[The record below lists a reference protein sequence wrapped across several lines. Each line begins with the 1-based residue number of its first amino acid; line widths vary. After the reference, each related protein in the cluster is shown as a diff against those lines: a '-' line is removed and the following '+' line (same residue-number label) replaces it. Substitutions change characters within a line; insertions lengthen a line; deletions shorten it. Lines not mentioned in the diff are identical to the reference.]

1 MATPSAAI
9 LCALLALLLWVPVG
23 WLIGR
28 RLPLGRDLALATAPM
43 LGWAV
48 QGIIALQVATAA
60 GFTVIIILTATLAIG
75 GAALLLPAAAEGEP
89 APRALPLWIF
99 AAAALMAVGPALAIL
114 PKLMPDGIALA
125 SPIYDHAKIALV
137 DEIVRTGVPPA
148 NPFLGTAHGPGSTA
162 YYYFWLFGA
171 AQLARLSGATGWEA
185 DIAATW
191 FTGFA
196 SLALVCG
203 LAFRLSGGQWASALF
218 VLILALG
225 GSLRPVLA
233 ALFGADAVDAA
244 LEPAT
249 GLAGWL
255 FQTSWSPHHVA
266 AGATVV
272 LSLILMERLACA
284 PSLPK
289 RASRLP
295 PNLAPSL
302 APKFALVLVLALLIA
317 AGFESSLWVGG
328 VTFLFCAGAA
338 GLVLLLSAT
347 AGARLPFVIA
357 IAIAGAL
364 ALALVFPLLSLQL
377 AAASGRGGGVPVLI
391 SPFAVLGPAVPDD
404 WRRLLDLP
412 AYWLVLLAIEFPAVW
427 IIGAVAAFRLKNPL
441 VPALSAAA
449 FASLCGGWQLVSTV
463 GENNDLGWRAV
474 LPGLLILTAFA
485 GAGFARCLARH
496 RMAGIAGALVLACL
510 AVPDGLILLRN
521 NSVGE
526 LSPDGAR
533 FRDAPA
539 MWAAVR
545 RHATPQERIASNPAM
560 TSTLAPW
567 PVNLSWALL
576 ADRRSCFAGNE
587 LTLAFATLPADARTR
602 AADLFERVF
611 AGTGSADDLA
621 ALVRDFDCKVVLL
634 TPQDGAWS
642 RDPFARSALFTPA
655 EEVAGRWRIYRAD
668 GPGITSAGP
677 ARP

>member
-9 LCALLALLLWVPVG
+9 LCALLALLLWVPLG
-23 WLIGR
+23 WLIAR
-28 RLPLGRDLALATAPM
+28 RLSLGRDLALAAAPI

-48 QGIIALQVATAA
+48 QGLVGLHTAMLA
-60 GFTVIIILTATLAIG
+60 GFAPVVILAATLLTGA
-75 GAALLLPAAAEGEP
+75 AALLLPAPKDGEP
-89 APRALPLWIF
+89 VPRALPLWIF
-99 AAAALMAVGPALAIL
+99 AAAAVVAIGPALAIL
-114 PKLMPDGIALA
+114 PKLVPEGVALA
-125 SPIYDHAKIALV
+125 SSIYDHAKIALV

-162 YYYFWLFGA
+162 YYYFWLFSA
-171 AQLARLSGATGWEA
+171 AELARLSGATGWEA

-203 LAFRLSGGQWASALF
+203 LAFRLSGGRWASALF
-218 VLILALG
+218 VLVTALG

-272 LSLILMERLACA
+272 LSVLVMERLAHA
-284 PSLPK
+284 PSFQP
-289 RASRLP
+289 RASRLVP
-295 PNLAPSL
+295 KL

-328 VTFLFCAGAA
+328 VTFVLCAGAA
-338 GLVLLLSAT
+338 GLVLLLSAP

-357 IAIAGAL
+357 VVIAGAL

-377 AAASGRGGGVPVLI
+377 AAASGRGGGLPVLI

-427 IIGAVAAFRLKNPL
+427 IIGALAAFRLKDPL

-449 FASLCGGWQLVSTV
+449 FASLCGGWLLVSTV

-474 LPGLLILTAFA
+474 LPGLLILTACA
-485 GAGFARCLARH
+485 GAWFARCLAGR
-496 RMAGIAGALVLACL
+496 RIAGIVGALVLACL
-510 AVPDGLILLRN
+510 AMPDGFVLLRAN
-521 NSVGE
+521 VVGD
-526 LSPDGAR
+526 LSPDAAR

-539 MWAAVR
+539 LWAAVR
-545 RHATPQERIASNPAM
+545 RHSTPQERIASNPAM
-560 TSTLAPW
+560 TRTLAPW

-587 LTLAFATLPADARTR
+587 LTLAFAALPADARGR
-602 AADLFERVF
+602 ASDLFQRVF
-611 AGTGSADDLA
+611 AGTGSPDDLA
-621 ALVRDFDCKVVLL
+621 ALVRDFDCKLVLL
-634 TPQDGAWS
+634 TPEDGAWS
-642 RDPFARSALFTPA
+642 RDPFARSALFTPV
-655 EEVAGRWRIYRAD
+655 EEAAGRWRIYRAT
-668 GPGITSAGP
+668 GPDITSAGT

>member
-9 LCALLALLLWVPVG
+9 LCALVALLLWVPVG
-23 WLIGR
+23 WLIAR
-28 RLPLGRDLALATAPM
+28 RLPLGRDLALAAAPL

-48 QGIIALQVATAA
+48 QGMIALHVATAA
-60 GFTVIIILTATLAIG
+60 GFTTIVLLVATLAIG
-75 GAALLLPAAAEGEP
+75 GATLLLPAAKDGAAAPPRLP
-89 APRALPLWIF
+89 AWIF
-99 AAAALMAVGPALAIL
+99 AAAALVAVGPALAIL
-114 PKLMPDGIALA
+114 PKFMPDGIALA

-196 SLALVCG
+196 SLALICG
-203 LAFRLSGGQWASALF
+203 LAFRLSGARWTSALF
-218 VLILALG
+218 VLVAALG

-249 GLAGWL
+249 GLAGSL

-272 LSLILMERLACA
+272 LSLILMERLAHA
-284 PSLPK
+284 PGIRPPAGR
-289 RASRLP
+289 RAPHL
-295 PNLAPSL
+295 
-302 APKFALVLVLALLIA
+302 ALVLVLALMIA

-338 GLVLLLSAT
+338 GLVLLRSAP
-347 AGARLPFVIA
+347 AGARLAFLVVVA
-357 IAIAGAL
+357 GAGAL

-377 AAASGRGGGVPVLI
+377 AAASGRGGGVPVVI
-391 SPFAVLGPAVPDD
+391 SPLEVLGPAIPDA
-404 WRRLLDLP
+404 WRGLLDLP
-412 AYWLVLLAIEFPAVW
+412 AYWLILLAIEFPAAW
-427 IIGAVAAFRLKNPL
+427 IVGAIAAFRLKDPL
-441 VPALSAAA
+441 VPTLSAGA
-449 FASLCGGWQLVSTV
+449 FASLCGGWLLVSTV

-474 LPGLLILTAFA
+474 LPGLLILTAYA
-485 GAGFARCLARH
+485 GAYFARCLAR
-496 RMAGIAGALVLACL
+496 RNIAAALAALVLAGL
-510 AVPDGLILLRN
+510 ALPDGLILLRN
-521 NSVGE
+521 NMVGD
-526 LSPDGAR
+526 LSPDAAR

-560 TSTLAPW
+560 TRTLAPW

-611 AGTGSADDLA
+611 AGTGSPDDLA
-621 ALVRDFDCKVVLL
+621 SLVRDFDCKLVLL

-642 RDPFARSALFTPA
+642 HDPFAHSALFTPT
-655 EEVAGRWRIYRAD
+655 EEAAGRWRIYRAV
-668 GPGITSAGP
+668 GPGVTSAEP
-677 ARP
+677 AHP

>member
-23 WLIGR
+23 WLIAR
-28 RLPLGRDLALATAPM
+28 RLPLGRDLALAAAPM

-48 QGIIALQVATAA
+48 QGIIALQAATAA
-60 GFTVIIILTATLAIG
+60 GFTMIVILAATLAIG
-75 GAALLLPAAAEGEP
+75 AAALLLPAATEGEP
-89 APRALPLWIF
+89 APRGLPLWIF
-99 AAAALMAVGPALAIL
+99 AAAALVAVGPALAIL

-171 AQLARLSGATGWEA
+171 AQLALLSGATGWEA

-196 SLALVCG
+196 SLALMCG
-203 LAFRLSGGQWASALF
+203 LAFRLSGARSTSALF

-266 AGATVV
+266 AGATMV
-272 LSLILMERLACA
+272 LALILMERLARA
-284 PSLPK
+284 PSFPS
-289 RASRLP
+289 RTSRLVP
-295 PNLAPSL
+295 
-302 APKFALVLVLALLIA
+302 VLVLALLMA

-328 VTFLFCAGAA
+328 VTFLLCAGAA
-338 GLVLLLSAT
+338 GLVLLLSAP

-357 IAIAGAL
+357 VVIASAL

-391 SPFAVLGPAVPDD
+391 SPFAVLGPAAPED
-404 WRRLLDLP
+404 WRPLLDLP

-427 IIGAVAAFRLKNPL
+427 IVGAVAAFRLKDPL

-449 FASLCGGWQLVSTV
+449 LASLCGGWLLVSTV

-485 GAGFARCLARH
+485 GAGFARCLARR
-496 RMAGIAGALVLACL
+496 RMAGVAGALVLACL

-521 NSVGE
+521 NTIGE

-545 RHATPQERIASNPAM
+545 RHAAPQERIANNPAM

-611 AGTGSADDLA
+611 AGTGSPDDLT
-621 ALVRDFDCKVVLL
+621 ALVRNFDCKVVLL

-642 RDPFARSALFTPA
+642 HDPFARSALFTLA
-655 EEVAGRWRIYRAD
+655 QEEAGRWRIYRAK
-668 GPGITSAGP
+668 GPDVTSAGV

>member
-9 LCALLALLLWVPVG
+9 LCALLALLLWVPIG
-23 WLIGR
+23 WLIAR
-28 RLPLGRDLALATAPM
+28 RLPLGRDLALAAAPL

-48 QGIIALQVATAA
+48 QGIIALQAATAA
-60 GFTVIIILTATLAIG
+60 GFTMIVILAATLAIG
-75 GAALLLPAAAEGEP
+75 AAALLLPAAKEGDP
-89 APRALPLWIF
+89 ALRGLPLWIF
-99 AAAALMAVGPALAIL
+99 AAVALVAVGPALAIL

-171 AQLARLSGATGWEA
+171 AQLALLSGATGWEA

-196 SLALVCG
+196 SLALMCG
-203 LAFRLSGGQWASALF
+203 LAFRLSGARSTSALF

-266 AGATVV
+266 AGATMV
-272 LSLILMERLACA
+272 LSLILMERLARA
-284 PSLPK
+284 PSFPSPAPDL
-289 RASRLP
+289 ASRLV
-295 PNLAPSL
+295 
-302 APKFALVLVLALLIA
+302 LVLVLALLIA

-328 VTFLFCAGAA
+328 VTFLLCAGAA
-338 GLVLLLSAT
+338 GLVLLLSAP
-347 AGARLPFVIA
+347 AGGRLAFPIA

-364 ALALVFPLLSLQL
+364 ALVLVFPLLSLQL

-391 SPFAVLGPAVPDD
+391 SPLPVLGPAVPED
-404 WRRLLDLP
+404 WRGLLDLP

-427 IIGAVAAFRLKNPL
+427 IIGAVAAFRLKHPL
-441 VPALSAAA
+441 VPALAAAA
-449 FASLCGGWQLVSTV
+449 FASLCGGWLLVSTV

-485 GAGFARCLARH
+485 GAGFARCLAGR
-496 RMAGIAGALVLACL
+496 RVAGIVGALVLACL
-510 AVPDGLILLRN
+510 AVPDGLVLLRN

-533 FRDAPA
+533 FREAPA

-545 RHATPQERIASNPAM
+545 RHAAPQERIANNPAM

-611 AGTGSADDLA
+611 AGTGGPDDLA

-642 RDPFARSALFTPA
+642 RDPFARSALFTLA
-655 EEVAGRWRIYRAD
+655 EEEAGRWRIYRAT
-668 GPGITSAGP
+668 GPDVTSAGA